1 MNGTRSIEFA
11 SKCHGSF
18 AGLARTG
25 GVIAWQANC
34 FLIEEGLRLSISV
47 ASWLLLS
54 RVSERQGDAA
64 WAFVT
69 KYIGLG
75 LHLLRRR

>member
-1 MNGTRSIEFA
+1 MFTFAGIGRRLVGSNGGSDRLA
-11 SKCHGSF
+11 SK
-18 AGLARTG
+18 L
-25 GVIAWQANC
+25 

>member
-1 MNGTRSIEFA
+1 MFTFAGIGRRLVGSNGGRDRLA
-11 SKCHGSF
+11 SKLFFDRGGIAVIDLCRQ
-18 AGLARTG
+18 LAAI
-25 GVIAWQANC
+25 VSC
-34 FLIEEGLRLSISV
+34 
-47 ASWLLLS
+47 
-54 RVSERQGDAA
+54 VSERQGDAA

>member
-1 MNGTRSIEFA
+1 MFTFAGIGRRLVGSHGGDRLA
-11 SKCHGSF
+11 SK
-18 AGLARTG
+18 L
-25 GVIAWQANC
+25 

>member
-1 MNGTRSIEFA
+1 MPRFLRRVGSNGGSDRLA
-11 SKCHGSF
+11 SKLFFDRGGIAVIDLCRQ
-18 AGLARTG
+18 LAA
-25 GVIAWQANC
+25 I
-34 FLIEEGLRLSISV
+34 
-47 ASWLLLS
+47 
-54 RVSERQGDAA
+54 VSCERKAGDAA

>member
-1 MNGTRSIEFA
+1 MFT
-11 SKCHGSF
+11 F
-18 AGLARTG
+18 AGIGRRLVGSNG